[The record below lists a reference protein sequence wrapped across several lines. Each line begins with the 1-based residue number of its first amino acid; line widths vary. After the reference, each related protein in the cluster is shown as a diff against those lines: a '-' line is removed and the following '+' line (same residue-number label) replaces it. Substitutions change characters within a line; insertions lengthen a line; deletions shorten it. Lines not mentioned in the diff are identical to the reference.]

1 MVRSVTKIKV
11 TGSFPIM
18 KNCPGGTIPANSK
31 TKIPPEP
38 NKKFSSIRIELFY
51 VKNEF
56 GFTCCVVCFVELL
69 RGKNPT
75 WLRSPDRGNEGLKL
89 EGHVALGYS
98 CEPELQPFAQTMA
111 LFFKVSLTFSF
122 SHPKHI
128 TAGFSVEVFYL

>member
-38 NKKFSSIRIELFY
+38 NKKFSSIRIIFVELFY

-69 RGKNPT
+69 
-75 WLRSPDRGNEGLKL
+75 LSKL
-89 EGHVALGYS
+89 DI
-98 CEPELQPFAQTMA
+98 CC
-111 LFFKVSLTFSF
+111 
-122 SHPKHI
+122 
-128 TAGFSVEVFYL
+128 